1 MAYLLMYVLDNVG
14 QMAEVLDA
22 WEKAGVTGITIFD
35 TTGIG
40 RLRQAGFRDDLP
52 LMPSLNDLLTQPDIN
67 HKTLMTVIEDE
78 AVVDRVIEAIRS
90 IVGDFS
96 EHHTGIL
103 CVLPVLRVYG
113 LNKLPQ
119 TRPIK

>member
-1 MAYLLMYVLDNVG
+1 MAFLVMYVLDSVA
-14 QMAEVLDA
+14 QMAEVLDV
-22 WEKAGVTGITIFD
+22 WEKAGATGITIFD

-52 LMPSLNDLLTQPDIN
+52 LIPSLSDLLSQPDIN

-78 AVVDRVIEAIRS
+78 AVVDRVIEATKT

-96 EHHTGIL
+96 EHHSGVL

-113 LNKLPQ
+113 IKKPQ
-119 TRPIK
+119 RESPS